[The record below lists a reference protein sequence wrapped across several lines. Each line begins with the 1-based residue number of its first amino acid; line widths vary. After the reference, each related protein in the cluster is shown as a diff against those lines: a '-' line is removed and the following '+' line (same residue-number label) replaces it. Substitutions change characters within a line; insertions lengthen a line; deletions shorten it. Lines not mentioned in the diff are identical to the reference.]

1 MECTLHARHVLRQ
14 KLGIHNQRAN
24 AFVIKFLKKAE
35 YVLGLFSWP
44 QSAVASLLF
53 AAHNKH
59 MLETLFPNGVEHYI
73 IGGMLVGVGIASVY
87 VLTGRVAGASTI
99 FTSSWSYILSGSFFK
114 EFTGTRNWRIVLAL
128 GMVLGGLV
136 YYYFIAGSTAT
147 ITELHPLRLFIGG
160 VLVGI
165 GTRMA
170 GGCASGHGICGNAF
184 FERDSIIATVTF
196 LIVGILVATVTSQFI

>member
-1 MECTLHARHVLRQ
+1 MT
-14 KLGIHNQRAN
+14 
-24 AFVIKFLKKAE
+24 FLKKAE
-35 YVLGLFSWP
+35 YELGLFSWP
-44 QSAVASLLF
+44 QPVVASLCF
-53 AAHNKH
+53 EAHNKC
-59 MLETLFPNGVEHYI
+59 MFETLFPNGIEHY
-73 IGGMLVGVGIASVY
+73 LVGGVLVGFGIASVY

-99 FTSSWSYILSGSFFK
+99 FTSSWSYILSGAFFK

-136 YYYFIAGSTAT
+136 YYYFTAEGVAT
-147 ITELHPLRLFIGG
+147 ITELHPLRLFVGG

-184 FERDSIIATVTF
+184 FERDSIIATITF
-196 LIVGILVATVTSQFI
+196 LVVGIVVATITSQFI